1 MKQSLLL
8 PGIIVIALIALLSG
22 CITSS
27 YDTGAEHATAPAE
40 AMPTFSALRT
50 NDTTV
55 MIMLLSPGDAEEIKG
70 LKVVS
75 PVISSPD
82 VIDQNTA
89 VPAGKEIRITDP
101 ALSGKVDLV
110 VTTTVNGES
119 LVVLN
124 GTV

>member
-27 YDTGAEHATAPAE
+27 YDASEEKAPTE
-40 AMPTFSALRT
+40 AKPTFSALRT

-75 PVISSPD
+75 PVIGSPD

-101 ALSGKVDLV
+101 ALSGKADLI